1 VKLEAA
7 AGAERSRSKACTWLF
22 KKSCRNFAA
31 ICASY
36 PLGAR
41 RLVYGGAKA
50 GVSMRLLSVP
60 PAGCAQENFGTVRNI
75 DESRCV
81 LLSNVQ
87 RLAVR
92 SIKGAEYAFQ
102 VSRYRYCRSCDDGEH
117 GWMGR
122 KFHCQEDPWAH
133 HADNSSGAGHRT
145 RSIGIRPGHL
155 KRKSGSESASQFTP
169 SHRTTGTR

>member
-1 VKLEAA
+1 MRSDGAA
-7 AGAERSRSKACTWLF
+7 HGLPPVGNLRELPF
-22 KKSCRNFAA
+22 
-31 ICASY
+31 
-36 PLGAR
+36 
-41 RLVYGGAKA
+41 GGAKA

-133 HADNSSGAGHRT
+133 HADNYSGAGHRT